1 MYETAEKTDTR
12 AKKAACGSRAEL
24 AQLEHPARGRREVTY
39 REQAFRQ
46 EPDVERKL
54 TQAEDLFQRALEDRL
69 RGAYSIESR
78 AGHEP
83 GLERLPVMLIGTV
96 FREAA
101 GRKYEL
107 YEDTEGNLWYQVRI
121 WKNGEW
127 LTETEAVFGKEKRKG
142 SG

>member
-1 MYETAEKTDTR
+1 MYETAEKTD
-12 AKKAACGSRAEL
+12 ACAEKATCGSRAEP
-24 AQLEHPARGRREVTY
+24 AQLE
-39 REQAFRQ
+39 
-46 EPDVERKL
+46 
-54 TQAEDLFQRALEDRL
+54 QAENLVQRALEDKL

-96 FREAA
+96 FRKAA
-101 GRKYEL
+101 GRLYEL

-121 WKNGEW
+121 RKNGEW